1 MKCTWKNCNN
11 IVLMDSFC
19 SRHLKQ
25 QCSICFEPVPSTN
38 SARTKRLSCGHAFH
52 LRCIIKW
59 FEMSDDC
66 PVCRKAQTYD
76 DLIKFKHNVENAI
89 RKKYQDALRN
99 Q

>member
-1 MKCTWKNCNN
+1 MKCAWKNCNN

-59 FEMSDDC
+59 FEISDDC
-66 PVCRKAQTYD
+66 PVCRKAQTHD
-76 DLIKFKHNVENAI
+76 DLIKFKHNVENTI